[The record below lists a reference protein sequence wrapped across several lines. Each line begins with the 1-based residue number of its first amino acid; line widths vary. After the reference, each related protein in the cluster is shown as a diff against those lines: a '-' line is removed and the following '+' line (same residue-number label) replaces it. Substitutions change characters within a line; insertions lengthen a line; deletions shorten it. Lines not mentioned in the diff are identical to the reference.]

1 MMTEMTSV
9 INSLAAGGNDIEI
22 SYTCGRRFIQKIH
35 WEFVQGEF
43 KPFTLMWF

>member
-22 SYTCGRRFIQKIH
+22 SYTCGRRFIQKKH
-35 WEFVQGEF
+35 WEFVQG
-43 KPFTLMWF
+43 KPNA